1 MEIGNVSRTLIL
13 IFTCSLELCVCV
25 PFTGTLGRVA
35 TRLFRGLRALGE
47 FRERKGLQSRIGWK
61 RARSIRPAPERQS
74 ALLGSH
80 TRRERSTLL
89 TFGFSHIAQIMAH
102 GSWLMAYGCS
112 VLRHSAGAA
121 AAGRRLFFFELLAPS
136 IFHVFFAFVVDLV
149 CKRISHLGISAL
161 LPSSP
166 SPTSY

>member
-1 MEIGNVSRTLIL
+1 MAFGFPYTCPLVESIWSHKSIGNVSRTLIL

-35 TRLFRGLRALGE
+35 TRLFRSLRALGE

-102 GSWLMAYGCS
+102 GSWLMAHGLWLFC
-112 VLRHSAGAA
+112 AA
-121 AAGRRLFFFELLAPS
+121 ALRRRRRRRPPAFLLRAPCS
-136 IFHVFFAFVVDLV
+136 FHFPCFLRF
-149 CKRISHLGISAL
+149 CR
-161 LPSSP
+161 
-166 SPTSY
+166 